1 MQRKTPSCVVIS
13 QGYEESDALRKL
25 STLAILF
32 AATAFLAGARLPPQ
46 GPMPEPRPDAGQAT
60 NPTSPSSEK
69 VEPPA
74 PEEVPAPQPK
84 PDVPD
89 VKDPEAPASSQP
101 PPPQAA
107 PSKPGSA
114 EPMQGP
120 PRPPGS
126 PESSQPPTEE
136 GKPPGEQTLEEQH
149 LTIEPESDAE
159 HAECTAALQSLGVV
173 FKDTAR
179 IDDGNGCGIDK
190 PIIVSEALPGIRLKP
205 EATIRCPAA
214 LALARWMKDSVIP
227 AASAALPEQGRITTV
242 NQATSYMCRL
252 RNGAGTGK
260 ISEHARGNAI
270 DIASFHFEK
279 GEDVAVRSR
288 REDPTLTGAFQR
300 TVSAAGCLYF
310 TTVLDPESDAAHETH
325 FHLDIIERKGG
336 YRYCH

>member
-1 MQRKTPSCVVIS
+1 M
-13 QGYEESDALRKL
+13 RKL

-32 AATAFLAGARLPPQ
+32 AASVFLAGARLPAQ
-46 GPMPEPRPDAGQAT
+46 GPLPEPRPDTGQT
-60 NPTSPSSEK
+60 TSPSAPPAEK
-69 VEPPA
+69 AEPPA

-84 PDVPD
+84 PDV
-89 VKDPEAPASSQP
+89 KEPEAPASSQTP
-101 PPPQAA
+101 APQAA
-107 PSKPGSA
+107 PAKPEPT

-120 PRPPGS
+120 PLPPGTAGRPQA
-126 PESSQPPTEE
+126 PEEN
-136 GKPPGEQTLEEQH
+136 KPQGEQTLEEQQ

-159 HAECTAALQSLGVV
+159 HAECTAALQALGVV
-173 FKDTAR
+173 FKEAPR

-190 PIIVSEALPGIRLKP
+190 PIIVSEALPGIALKP
-205 EATIRCPAA
+205 EATMRCPAA
-214 LALARWMKDSVIP
+214 LALARWIKESVIP
-227 AASAALPEQGRITTV
+227 AAAAALPGQGRITSV

-288 REDPTLTGAFQR
+288 REDSTLTGAFQR

-325 FHLDIIERKGG
+325 FHLDVIERKGG

>member
-1 MQRKTPSCVVIS
+1 MTEP
-13 QGYEESDALRKL
+13 DALRKF
-25 STLAILF
+25 SILAIV
-32 AATAFLAGARLPPQ
+32 AATAFLAGARLPPH
-46 GPMPEPRPDAGQAT
+46 GPLPQPRPDAGDITA
-60 NPTSPSSEK
+60 
-69 VEPPA
+69 PA
-74 PEEVPAPQPK
+74 PLPDKTELPAPDDVPAPQPK
-84 PDVPD
+84 PDVPKPE
-89 VKDPEAPASSQP
+89 VKEEPKTPARDQPSVPSTEPAKPEQ
-101 PPPQAA
+101 
-107 PSKPGSA
+107 SKPEQSKPEPA

-120 PRPPGS
+120 PLPPGKG
-126 PESSQPPTEE
+126 PQTPAEDN
-136 GKPPGEQTLEEQH
+136 KPPAEQTLEEQH
-149 LTIEPESDAE
+149 LTIEPESDAD
-159 HAECTAALQSLGVV
+159 HAECTAALQALGVV
-173 FKDTAR
+173 FKETPR

-190 PIIVSEALPGIRLKP
+190 PIIVSEALPGIKLKP

-214 LALARWMKDSVIP
+214 LALARWMKESVIP
-227 AASAALPEQGRITTV
+227 AASAALPEQGRLTTV
-242 NQATSYMCRL
+242 NQATAYMCRL

-325 FHLDIIERKGG
+325 FHLDVIERKGG

>member
-1 MQRKTPSCVVIS
+1 
-13 QGYEESDALRKL
+13 LRKL
-25 STLAILF
+25 SILAILI

-46 GPMPEPRPDAGQAT
+46 GPLPQPRPDAGET
-60 NPTSPSSEK
+60 SSPTSVPPAEA
-69 VEPPA
+69 EPPA

-84 PDVPD
+84 PDV
-89 VKDPEAPASSQP
+89 KAPEAPSQP
-101 PPPQAA
+101 STPGAEPAQPA
-107 PSKPGSA
+107 PA

-120 PRPPGS
+120 PLPPGKLES
-126 PESSQPPTEE
+126 PQTPTEE
-136 GKPPGEQTLEEQH
+136 NKPPAEQTLEEQH
-149 LTIEPESDAE
+149 LTIEPESDTE
-159 HAECTAALQSLGVV
+159 HAECTAALRALGVV
-173 FKDTAR
+173 FKETPR

-190 PIIVSEALPGIRLKP
+190 PIIVSEALPGISLKP
-205 EATIRCPAA
+205 EATLRCPAA

-242 NQATSYMCRL
+242 NQATAYMCRL

-325 FHLDIIERKGG
+325 FHLDVIERKGG

>member
-1 MQRKTPSCVVIS
+1 M
-13 QGYEESDALRKL
+13 RKL
-25 STLAILF
+25 SILAILI

-46 GPMPEPRPDAGQAT
+46 GPLPQPRPDAGET
-60 NPTSPSSEK
+60 SSPTSVPPSEA
-69 VEPPA
+69 EPPA

-84 PDVPD
+84 PDV
-89 VKDPEAPASSQP
+89 KAPEAPSQSSTPGAEPAQP
-101 PPPQAA
+101 A
-107 PSKPGSA
+107 PA

-120 PRPPGS
+120 PLPPGKLES
-126 PESSQPPTEE
+126 PQTPTEE
-136 GKPPGEQTLEEQH
+136 NKPPAEQTLEEQH
-149 LTIEPESDAE
+149 LTIEPESDTE
-159 HAECTAALQSLGVV
+159 HAECTAALRVLGVA
-173 FKDTAR
+173 FKETPR

-190 PIIVSEALPGIRLKP
+190 PIIVSEALPGISLNP
-205 EATIRCPAA
+205 EATLRCPAA
-214 LALARWMKDSVIP
+214 LALARWMKESVIP

-242 NQATSYMCRL
+242 NQATAYMCRL

-325 FHLDIIERKGG
+325 FHLDVIERKGG

>member
-1 MQRKTPSCVVIS
+1 M
-13 QGYEESDALRKL
+13 RKL
-25 STLAILF
+25 SILAILI

-46 GPMPEPRPDAGQAT
+46 GPLPQPRPDAGET
-60 NPTSPSSEK
+60 SSPTSVPPAEA
-69 VEPPA
+69 EPPA

-84 PDVPD
+84 PDV
-89 VKDPEAPASSQP
+89 KAPEAPSQSSTPGAEPAQP
-101 PPPQAA
+101 A
-107 PSKPGSA
+107 PA

-120 PRPPGS
+120 PLPPGKLES
-126 PESSQPPTEE
+126 PQTPTEE
-136 GKPPGEQTLEEQH
+136 NKPPAEQTLEEQH
-149 LTIEPESDAE
+149 LTIEPESDTE
-159 HAECTAALQSLGVV
+159 HAECTAALRALGVV
-173 FKDTAR
+173 FKETPR

-190 PIIVSEALPGIRLKP
+190 PIIVSEALPGISLNP
-205 EATIRCPAA
+205 EATLRCPAA
-214 LALARWMKDSVIP
+214 LALARWMKESVIP

-242 NQATSYMCRL
+242 NQATAYMCRL

-325 FHLDIIERKGG
+325 FHLDVIERKGG

>member
-1 MQRKTPSCVVIS
+1 M
-13 QGYEESDALRKL
+13 RKL
-25 STLAILF
+25 SILAILI

-46 GPMPEPRPDAGQAT
+46 GPLPQPRPDAGET
-60 NPTSPSSEK
+60 SSPTSVPPAEA
-69 VEPPA
+69 EPPA

-84 PDVPD
+84 PDV
-89 VKDPEAPASSQP
+89 KAPEAPSQP
-101 PPPQAA
+101 STPGAEPAQPA
-107 PSKPGSA
+107 PA

-120 PRPPGS
+120 PLPPGKLES
-126 PESSQPPTEE
+126 PQTPTEE
-136 GKPPGEQTLEEQH
+136 NKPPAEQTLEEQH
-149 LTIEPESDAE
+149 LTIEPESDTE
-159 HAECTAALQSLGVV
+159 HAECTAALRALGVV
-173 FKDTAR
+173 FKETPR

-190 PIIVSEALPGIRLKP
+190 PIIVSEALPGISLKP
-205 EATIRCPAA
+205 EATLRCPAA

-242 NQATSYMCRL
+242 NQATAYMCRL

-325 FHLDIIERKGG
+325 FHLDVIERKGG

>member
-1 MQRKTPSCVVIS
+1 MQRKTPSCVVF
-13 QGYEESDALRKL
+13 GHGHEESDALRKH
-25 STLAILF
+25 SILAILF
-32 AATAFLAGARLPPQ
+32 AASAFLAGARLPPQ

-69 VEPPA
+69 AEPPA

-84 PDVPD
+84 PDL
-89 VKDPEAPASSQP
+89 KDPEAPVPSQP
-101 PPPQAA
+101 PAPQAA
-107 PSKPGSA
+107 PSKPG
-114 EPMQGP
+114 PTVQMQGP

-126 PESSQPPTEE
+126 PEE

-159 HAECTAALQSLGVV
+159 HAECTAALQALGVV
-173 FKDTAR
+173 FKDAPR

-190 PIIVSEALPGIRLKP
+190 PIIVSEALPGIKLKP

-242 NQATSYMCRL
+242 NQATAYMCRL

-325 FHLDIIERKGG
+325 FHLDMIERKGG

>member
-1 MQRKTPSCVVIS
+1 M
-13 QGYEESDALRKL
+13 RKL
-25 STLAILF
+25 SILAILI

-46 GPMPEPRPDAGQAT
+46 GPLPQPRPDASET
-60 NPTSPSSEK
+60 SSPTSVPPSEA
-69 VEPPA
+69 EPPA

-84 PDVPD
+84 PDV
-89 VKDPEAPASSQP
+89 KAPEAPSQSSTPGAEPAQP
-101 PPPQAA
+101 A
-107 PSKPGSA
+107 PA

-120 PRPPGS
+120 PLPPGKLES
-126 PESSQPPTEE
+126 PQTPTEE
-136 GKPPGEQTLEEQH
+136 NKPPAEQTLEEQH
-149 LTIEPESDAE
+149 LTIEPESDTE
-159 HAECTAALQSLGVV
+159 HAECTATLRALGVA
-173 FKDTAR
+173 FKETPR

-190 PIIVSEALPGIRLKP
+190 PIIVSEALPGISLKP
-205 EATIRCPAA
+205 EATLRCPAA
-214 LALARWMKDSVIP
+214 LALARWMKESVIP

-242 NQATSYMCRL
+242 NQATAYMCRL

-325 FHLDIIERKGG
+325 FHLDVIERKGG

>member
-1 MQRKTPSCVVIS
+1 M
-13 QGYEESDALRKL
+13 RKL
-25 STLAILF
+25 SILAILL
-32 AATAFLAGARLPPQ
+32 AATAFLAGARLPLHGPLPQ
-46 GPMPEPRPDAGQAT
+46 PRPDTGAAAS
-60 NPTSPSSEK
+60 PTPLPDK
-69 VEPPA
+69 TEPPA
-74 PEEVPAPQPK
+74 PADVPAPQPK
-84 PDVPD
+84 PDVKPETPAPD
-89 VKDPEAPASSQP
+89 QP
-101 PPPQAA
+101 AA
-107 PSKPGSA
+107 PQTEPGKSEPAKPEQAKPEPA

-120 PRPPGS
+120 PLPPGGLKG
-126 PESSQPPTEE
+126 PQTPAEE
-136 GKPPGEQTLEEQH
+136 TKPLAEQTLEEQH
-149 LTIEPESDAE
+149 LTIEPESDSE
-159 HAECTAALQSLGVV
+159 HAECTAALRALGVV
-173 FKDTAR
+173 FKDTPR

-190 PIIVSEALPGIRLKP
+190 PIIVSEALPGIALKP

-214 LALARWMKDSVIP
+214 LALARWLKDSVIP
-227 AASAALPEQGRITTV
+227 AASAALPEQGRLTTV

-252 RNGAGTGK
+252 RNGAETGK

-325 FHLDIIERKGG
+325 FHLDVMERKGG